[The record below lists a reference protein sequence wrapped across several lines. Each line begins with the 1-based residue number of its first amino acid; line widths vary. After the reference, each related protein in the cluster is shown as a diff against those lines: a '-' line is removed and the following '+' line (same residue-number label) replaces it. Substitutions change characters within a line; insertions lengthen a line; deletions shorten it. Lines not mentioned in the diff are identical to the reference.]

1 MPDEI
6 KQFETIVIF
15 TPEKY
20 EDSMNRVQDICQ
32 EFTGK
37 KFRVLKED
45 FGVKNLAYEIAGNK
59 TGHYISY
66 VWKGTRENVR
76 ELEKCLQSEDS
87 ALKFITVCTED
98 MDDLVE
104 LEPYSE
110 QKDDQINNQS
120 KKPIVDALDIIY
132 GLKEN

>member
-15 TPEKY
+15 TAKKY

-37 KFRVLKED
+37 EFHILKED
-45 FGVKNLAYEIAGNK
+45 FGVKKLAYEIAGNK
-59 TGHYISY
+59 TGYYVRY
-66 VWKGTRENVR
+66 VWNGTRENVR

-98 MDDLVE
+98 TDDFVE

-110 QKDDQINNQS
+110 QKDDQISSQS

-132 GLKEN
+132 GLKES